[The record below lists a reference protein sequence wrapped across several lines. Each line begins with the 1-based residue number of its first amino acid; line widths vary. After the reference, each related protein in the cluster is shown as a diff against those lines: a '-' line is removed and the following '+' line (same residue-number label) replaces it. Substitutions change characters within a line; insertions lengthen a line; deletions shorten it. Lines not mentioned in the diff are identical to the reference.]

1 MATVQAKGAT
11 TDYSVPPRMF
21 EYFLDSI
28 VLYKT
33 PPSERL
39 KLPKNEVR
47 WSKTT
52 IKALCNLPW
61 GEGNLPDERK
71 PPRFEAAGGLLAVLV
86 MVLEDETMPPT
97 SIVPTSRG
105 GVAAEWHV
113 NGFDLEV
120 EFDPESE
127 VEYNFAGPGIEE
139 YEGPVDQDFENLK
152 RHVRMLPRNHDRVS
166 QTG

>member
-1 MATVQAKGAT
+1 
-11 TDYSVPPRMF
+11 
-21 EYFLDSI
+21 
-28 VLYKT
+28 
-33 PPSERL
+33 
-39 KLPKNEVR
+39 
-47 WSKTT
+47 
-52 IKALCNLPW
+52 
-61 GEGNLPDERK
+61 
-71 PPRFEAAGGLLAVLV
+71 
-86 MVLEDETMPPT
+86 MPPT

-105 GVAAEWHV
+105 RVAAEWYV